1 MFRSTHRSSTTNDA
15 TSLSSLLS
23 FRLFFIFALLI
34 GSSYIDNGS
43 FSTNA
48 VSSSSSS
55 SSSSSTNNG
64 GIHNN
69 NNNNKK
75 NDKKMPNLPFGDIN
89 VVVLTDLHSWVSTII
104 YWSSLWNTKIFCIM
118 EWNGMEW
125 NGTIILDW
133 HSSFLH
139 TQSSRFQL
147 CMVLYI
153 ILWILIL
160 FFSDSF
166 FFPSF

>member
-23 FRLFFIFALLI
+23 FRLSFIFALLI
-34 GSSYIDNGS
+34 GSSYIDIDL
-43 FSTNA
+43 FSTHA
-48 VSSSSSS
+48 FSSGSS

-64 GIHNN
+64 GIHNNNNN

-104 YWSSLWNTKIFCIM
+104 Y
-118 EWNGMEW
+118 
-125 NGTIILDW
+125 
-133 HSSFLH
+133 
-139 TQSSRFQL
+139 
-147 CMVLYI
+147 
-153 ILWILIL
+153 
-160 FFSDSF
+160 
-166 FFPSF
+166 